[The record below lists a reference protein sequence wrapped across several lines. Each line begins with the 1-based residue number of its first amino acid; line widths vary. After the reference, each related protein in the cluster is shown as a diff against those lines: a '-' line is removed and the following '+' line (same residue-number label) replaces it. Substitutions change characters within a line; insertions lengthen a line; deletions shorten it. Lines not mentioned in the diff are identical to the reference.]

1 MKTQTLRT
9 RLLSS
14 FLALIAI
21 LSVSIGVL
29 GFYQLRNNVFRRA
42 QIVVTNDLKFARSV
56 YQSEL
61 EMIKKVFRLTSL
73 RKDPNEIKELAGLD
87 YVFLVTKEDLP
98 AVKSEIVR
106 EAFDSGKECGGS
118 RIVTRAELLTMGG
131 TLAEQAAITLQPTP
145 KAIPTKRTVLDKA
158 LVIEC
163 AMPVNQGRA
172 VLYGGKLINRDFALI
187 DKIHNFIFEDTLY
200 DGKPMGTVTIF
211 LDDTRIATNVLDN
224 AGNRAIGTRVSK
236 TVYENVIGKGKA
248 WLDRAFVV
256 TAWYITG
263 YEPIRNIRGEIIGIL
278 YVGLLEQP
286 FMDMLRNIFL
296 VFMLIIGSTTL
307 LAVFFSY
314 ILSTAISRPLTDVL
328 EVTKKISSGDLTIKA
343 ETRSP
348 LRELN
353 QFAESFNDMAE
364 KISQRDKSIMVSN
377 EKLAA
382 LNKSYLNLI
391 GFVSHELKGILSSAI
406 LNAYSLRDGFLGM
419 INFKQRKAI
428 DLVTRHLDYLEATVK
443 NFLNLSRIEKG
454 ELQIM
459 PRKVLLKE
467 DVIDVAV
474 EGFTKQAGERQ
485 MQIINSVAASLEVQ
499 ADPDLLRIVAH
510 NLIGNAVKYGRQG
523 GTITVT
529 SRVLFDSVEIEVYND
544 GTPIPLDKKALLFNR
559 FSRIISSETNRVQG
573 TGLGLFITKE
583 IIEKHKGNIWVEPKV
598 SGNSFAFRIA
608 KEV

>member
-187 DKIHNFIFEDTLY
+187 DKIHNFIFEDTL
-200 DGKPMGTVTIF
+200 
-211 LDDTRIATNVLDN
+211 
-224 AGNRAIGTRVSK
+224 
-236 TVYENVIGKGKA
+236 
-248 WLDRAFVV
+248 
-256 TAWYITG
+256 
-263 YEPIRNIRGEIIGIL
+263 
-278 YVGLLEQP
+278 
-286 FMDMLRNIFL
+286 
-296 VFMLIIGSTTL
+296 
-307 LAVFFSY
+307 
-314 ILSTAISRPLTDVL
+314 
-328 EVTKKISSGDLTIKA
+328 
-343 ETRSP
+343 
-348 LRELN
+348 
-353 QFAESFNDMAE
+353 
-364 KISQRDKSIMVSN
+364 
-377 EKLAA
+377 
-382 LNKSYLNLI
+382 
-391 GFVSHELKGILSSAI
+391 
-406 LNAYSLRDGFLGM
+406 
-419 INFKQRKAI
+419 
-428 DLVTRHLDYLEATVK
+428 
-443 NFLNLSRIEKG
+443 
-454 ELQIM
+454 
-459 PRKVLLKE
+459 
-467 DVIDVAV
+467 
-474 EGFTKQAGERQ
+474 
-485 MQIINSVAASLEVQ
+485 
-499 ADPDLLRIVAH
+499 
-510 NLIGNAVKYGRQG
+510 
-523 GTITVT
+523 
-529 SRVLFDSVEIEVYND
+529 
-544 GTPIPLDKKALLFNR
+544 
-559 FSRIISSETNRVQG
+559 
-573 TGLGLFITKE
+573 
-583 IIEKHKGNIWVEPKV
+583 
-598 SGNSFAFRIA
+598 
-608 KEV
+608 